1 MRFTETSIAGAYLI
15 DVEPSHDE
23 RGWFART
30 WCRQEF
36 ADHGLDFTVAQC
48 ATAYNDRAG
57 TLRGL
62 HYQLAP
68 QEEQKLVRC
77 VRGSVYDVI
86 VDVRADSASFGRW
99 SAVRLTPSGPA
110 LLVPMGCAHGYW
122 TLEDGSELS
131 YHMSAPHHPASSRGI
146 RWNDP
151 TLAISW
157 PGKTPVVIS
166 KRDRELPVLEFA
178 NARPRGPHAVGARA

>member
-1 MRFTETSIAGAYLI
+1 VRFMETSIAGAYLI
-15 DVEPSHDE
+15 DVEPSQDE

-36 ADHGLDFTVAQC
+36 AAEGLDFTVEQC

-62 HYQLAP
+62 HYQVAP
-68 QEEQKLVRC
+68 HEEQKLVRC
-77 VRGSVYDVI
+77 VRGSVYDVT
-86 VDVRADSASFGRW
+86 VDVRAGSASFGRW

-110 LLVPMGCAHGYW
+110 LLVPTGCAHGYW

-131 YHMSAPHHPASSRGI
+131 YHMSAPYHPASSRGI

-157 PGKTPVVIS
+157 PAKTPVVIS
-166 KRDRELPVLEFA
+166 KRDRELPVFEPGNITLREPQA
-178 NARPRGPHAVGARA
+178 AGART

>member
-23 RGWFART
+23 RGSFVRT

-36 ADHGLDFTVAQC
+36 TAHGLDFTVEQC

-62 HYQLAP
+62 HYQVAP
-68 QEEQKLVRC
+68 HEEQKLVRC

-86 VDVRADSASFGRW
+86 VDVRAGSASFGRW
-99 SAVRLTPSGPA
+99 FAVRLTPSGPA
-110 LLVPMGCAHGYW
+110 LLVPIGCAHGYW

-131 YHMSAPHHPASSRGI
+131 YHMSAPHDPASSRGI

-166 KRDRELPVLEFA
+166 KRDRELPAFEPA
-178 NARPRGPHAVGARA
+178 NVTPREPQAAGACT